1 VSLCYNFQKWTI
13 ISLASTAITLT
24 IGLLLI
30 NFAHGQNLQN
40 KGGFLLYNNTD
51 FGFQLLYPRDWG
63 VVEGDHKPGDFVT
76 DIVTIEPL
84 SEEGKHFTK
93 KFVCGEVCLYIVV
106 DNSGLGG
113 TSLQQF
119 SDSTYN
125 KFKKAKGFDLLDYN
139 SVSKLGNKKAFE
151 IFFQLKQGNR
161 DYTEKL
167 IGTAFPPEN
176 ADDSKSYL
184 VLQFKTRDKFS
195 EQTLPLIKTMID
207 SFRFIG
213 NNTK

>member
-1 VSLCYNFQKWTI
+1 LYYKKILVSGILISVFALI
-13 ISLASTAITLT
+13 IFLNNQVEIKGSSDPGQTA
-24 IGLLLI
+24 
-30 NFAHGQNLQN
+30 FSQS

-63 VVEGDHKPGDFVT
+63 IVEGDHKPGDFVT
-76 DIVTIEPL
+76 DIVTLEPL
-84 SEEGKHFTK
+84 SEQGQHFTK
-93 KFVCGEVCLYIVV
+93 IFVCGEVCLYILV

-184 VLQFKTRDKFS
+184 V
-195 EQTLPLIKTMID
+195 
-207 SFRFIG
+207 
-213 NNTK
+213 